1 MKIILHGASGRMGK
15 MMSEVISASEGDITV
30 ALVSPDYITDPDA
43 GTYNSISECNIHA
56 DCIVDFSTHS
66 ATPSLLKYAVN
77 ASLPLVI
84 ATTGHT
90 DAELSE
96 ITAASKSIPIF
107 FASNM
112 SIGVAVLIEMAKK
125 AAAAF
130 PDADI
135 EIIEAH
141 HNQKLDA
148 PSGTA
153 KTIFEAIGSVR
164 ERAWAKFGRHGLEK
178 RTKDEIGIHSIRAA
192 SIVGRHEVIIA
203 ASGET
208 LTLTHEAHDRS
219 LFANGAL
226 TAAHFIGTKAAG
238 LYSMPDMIGN

>member
-15 MMSEVISASEGDITV
+15 MMSEVISASEGDIAV

-43 GTYNSISECNIHA
+43 GTYNSISECNTDA

-66 ATPSLLKYAVN
+66 ATPSLLEYAAKRSIPV
-77 ASLPLVI
+77 VI

-90 DAELSE
+90 ETELDAINS
-96 ITAASKSIPIF
+96 AAERIPIF

-112 SIGVAVLIEMAKK
+112 SLGVAVLVQIAKK

-130 PDADI
+130 PCADI

-153 KTIFEAIGSVR
+153 KTLFEAIRSVR
-164 ERAWAKFGRHGLEK
+164 EHAWAKFGRHGLEK

-203 ASGET
+203 APGET

-226 TAAHFIGTKAAG
+226 AAAHFICAKAAG
-238 LYSMPDMIGN
+238 LYSMPDMIGD